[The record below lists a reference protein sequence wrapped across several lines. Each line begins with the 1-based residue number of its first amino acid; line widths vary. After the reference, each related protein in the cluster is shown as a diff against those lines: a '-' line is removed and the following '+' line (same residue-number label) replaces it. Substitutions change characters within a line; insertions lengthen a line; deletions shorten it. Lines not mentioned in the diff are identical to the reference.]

1 VVDEAN
7 KKKESE
13 QMMNTWTR
21 RAALIGGLTVLLA
34 GCASVEGSA
43 QRAAQIDQ
51 RVDAALFFLENNVDG
66 TEELGRKA
74 AGVLIMPLVT
84 EAGFGVG
91 GSYGRGA
98 LRINGATID
107 YYQATQDSIGFQ
119 IGAQQYAHA
128 IFFMTEQAL
137 NRFRNGAGLTVG
149 GELEITLADTGEQ
162 IGAETLTALDPV
174 VGIIFGQAGLI
185 AGASLDGTVYNRI
198 IP

>member
-1 VVDEAN
+1 MTH
-7 KKKESE
+7 S
-13 QMMNTWTR
+13 WTR
-21 RAALIGGLTVLLA
+21 RTTLAAGLIGGLGLLA

-51 RVDAALFFLENNVDG
+51 RVDAALQFLKSDVPG
-66 TEELGRKA
+66 SRELSDKA
-74 AGVLIMPLVT
+74 AGVLVMPLIT

-107 YYQATQDSIGFQ
+107 YYQATQASIGLQ

-128 IFFMTEQAL
+128 IFFMTNEAL
-137 NRFRNGAGLTVG
+137 QNFRNGAGLTVG
-149 GELEITLADTGEQ
+149 GDLKIALADTGEA
-162 IGAETLTALDPV
+162 ISAETLTALDPV

-185 AGASLDGTVYNRI
+185 AGATLDGTVYNRI